1 MPKQSTKHSTTDQM
15 ETNQLSL
22 TMLDSHDPELTVLE
36 IVQQSSK
43 SGVRTQDQPHTS
55 IKSPTQGQPHTQT
68 KEQSPT
74 NDEPRTPTNHEA
86 STNADHRSRTKDGPR
101 TSTKNQNAYPAID
114 TCSQRSIAKTLNLS
128 LGMTNAIIKRL
139 AEKGWVTI
147 HKINGRNLRY
157 SLTPEGTR
165 EVARRTYRYLR
176 RTMGQVGRWKE
187 KIEVYMREL
196 KAQGYTRVHLV
207 GESDLD
213 FILEHCAIKA
223 GMEWEQGQQLDNTQE
238 PGTTLVLVGSGVD
251 DSTKKDTLDR
261 SKTVKKIED
270 VLVKILQV

>member
-1 MPKQSTKHSTTDQM
+1 MD
-15 ETNQLSL
+15 TNRLSL

-43 SGVRTQDQPHTS
+43 GDVRTKD
-55 IKSPTQGQPHTQT
+55 KSRTQGEPRTT
-68 KEQSPT
+68 T
-74 NDEPRTPTNHEA
+74 NQEPRTPSNGE
-86 STNADHRSRTKDGPR
+86 SP
-101 TSTKNQNAYPAID
+101 TKNQSESTTID

-139 AEKGWVTI
+139 ATKGWVTI
-147 HKINGRNLRY
+147 HKINSRNLQY

-187 KIEVYMREL
+187 KIEVYMGDL
-196 KAQGYTRVHLV
+196 KAQGFARVHLV

-213 FILEHCAIKA
+213 FILEHCAFKA
-223 GMEWEQGQQLDNTQE
+223 GLEWEQGQQLDTTHE
-238 PGTTLVLVGSGVD
+238 PGTTLVLVGAGI
-251 DSTKKDTLDR
+251 DR
-261 SKTVKKIED
+261 IEQSKNVMRTDEM
-270 VLVKILQV
+270 LVEILQG